1 MLNIKGAPL
10 FLYIYI
16 KKFKSSFNSAPNS
29 LTCINQG
36 HGMIQ
41 FTGKL
46 WCMMYFMSH
55 PLGPRENVNIL
66 SMPGANQDLLFVHWE
81 IYQAKK
87 QLFRPFSQLNLTST
101 LPEFWTVY
109 HARCCSRHECDRKA
123 NTSPIPTN
131 VPLTNCQI
139 YLDISLQQKLKSFK
153 TSSTVCS
160 LDKCPLLNLMLKL
173 PLLISSLC
181 LKRRFFKKIKTCQP
195 KLCHLD
201 PVPTLLLLEWTD
213 SLLPYLTYFINI
225 SLQSATF
232 PSEFKTSLVK
242 HLLKKREKKER
253 KKHKLDPSQLK
264 NYCPVLNLSFLC
276 WKKLSFSN

>member
-101 LPEFWTVY
+101 LPEFWTVC
-109 HARCCSRHECDRKA
+109 HAKCCSLLGMWCLEKQTLRPYLL
-123 NTSPIPTN
+123 TGL
-131 VPLTNCQI
+131 LTNCQT
-139 YLDISLQQKLKSFK
+139 YLDKYKNWNNLKQ
-153 TSSTVCS
+153 T
-160 LDKCPLLNLMLKL
+160 
-173 PLLISSLC
+173 
-181 LKRRFFKKIKTCQP
+181 R
-195 KLCHLD
+195 
-201 PVPTLLLLEWTD
+201 
-213 SLLPYLTYFINI
+213 
-225 SLQSATF
+225 
-232 PSEFKTSLVK
+232 
-242 HLLKKREKKER
+242 
-253 KKHKLDPSQLK
+253 
-264 NYCPVLNLSFLC
+264 
-276 WKKLSFSN
+276 